1 MNRGPRSLIESGI
14 GTVLLPVA
22 AASKGLFPQPLE
34 MSVS

>member
-1 MNRGPRSLIESGI
+1 MKRGPRSLIELGI